1 MALILA
7 LFFLFFFF
15 KKQTLQHCSYSKIQK
30 ISVLWIQPFIKETK
44 IFHEVSMLGSHLR
57 L

>member
-1 MALILA
+1 MALILIA
-7 LFFLFFFF
+7 FFFFFF
-15 KKQTLQHCSYSKIQK
+15 KKQTLQRCSYTEIQK

-44 IFHEVSMLGSHLR
+44 IFHKVSMLGSHLR